1 MMIIEVCF
9 VDYVPYWLVIILWWI
24 GRLELVE
31 VKYME
36 KLVKECIDKYSEE
49 IIELYLKL
57 RTIIYDSVSQQLD
70 ERLWAK
76 LPSYYAG
83 DAFVRLI
90 PFKDHINIEAREILQ
105 HKEELNGYNITSKG
119 MLQIYLNQ
127 NIPYDILLQIFKETL
142 MG

>member
-1 MMIIEVCF
+1 
-9 VDYVPYWLVIILWWI
+9 
-24 GRLELVE
+24 
-31 VKYME
+31 ME